1 MTIRVMHYLP
11 ALLCALAMLG
21 GQQVAFA
28 GQLDSRAL
36 GDGMELFQV
45 RPNFYVLTG
54 AGAHVAV
61 QVGADGA
68 VVVDAGDAAH
78 AERLVA
84 EIKKLTPQPIRY
96 IINTNAGDDHV
107 GGNEKV
113 AKAGKRF
120 QLTGYTIRGEQ
131 VANSPASIVAV
142 ADVLTR
148 MSVAG
153 YPEGAWP
160 TDAFVG
166 SPNYFMYLNDEGIE
180 VQHQPNAHSDTDSIV
195 FFRRSDV
202 VMARGKPERSS
213 FRAVAVCWIKPTSS
227 NIGTWSRSCVI
238 ALSS

>member
-120 QLTGYTIRGEQ
+120 QLTGYTIRGERI
-131 VANSPASIVAV
+131 STTRESRCSIS
-142 ADVLTR
+142 R
-148 MSVAG
+148 MRTPIQTA
-153 YPEGAWP
+153 
-160 TDAFVG
+160 
-166 SPNYFMYLNDEGIE
+166 
-180 VQHQPNAHSDTDSIV
+180 
-195 FFRRSDV
+195 
-202 VMARGKPERSS
+202 SS
-213 FRAVAVCWIKPTSS
+213 FFAGPT
-227 NIGTWSRSCVI
+227 W
-238 ALSS
+238 